1 MRMSWL
7 VILAMSACCSNAHAV
22 FVLSKSKADHACVTT
37 ENSACM
43 PVGLPR
49 TVLPH
54 VAEMCSDAAGMAV
67 DANGEPT
74 GVLFLHMNAGDDA
87 GTIAIWLLY
96 ADEHDQQHPHVV
108 ATGDAVQSVLQ
119 PGLYR
124 LWISSDTE
132 KANEDEDLWAQV
144 LLQQST
150 LNEVSSDLHQGVQKP
165 VDDTSM
171 QQRIDIHT
179 IEAGQSVPAPSAA
192 ALLVLAIFSCHRRS
206 RLRM

>member
-7 VILAMSACCSNAHAV
+7 VILAMGACCSNAYAV
-22 FVLSKSKADHACVTT
+22 FVLSEGKADHACVTA

-87 GTIAIWLLY
+87 GTIAIWLLC
-96 ADEHDQQHPHVV
+96 ADEHGQQHPHVV
-108 ATGDAVQSVLQ
+108 ATGDAVQPVLQ

-124 LWISSDTE
+124 LWINSDTE

-150 LNEVSSDLHQGVQKP
+150 LNEASSDLYQRVQKRA
-165 VDDTSM
+165 DGASM

-179 IEAGQSVPAPSAA
+179 IEAGQLTPAPSAA